1 MIQGICTDII
11 DVHKYKDE
19 SIMTGHISKRS
30 VLEIRGISRTALQ
43 NHPLPE
49 LPDDPIEQPTNQ
61 AGNQDS
67 NKFQGSC
74 LFPDNVLV
82 SDCSWTGD
90 TQRTLSSCSWGDDE
104 IEQQETQKVQVMLND
119 VNSILFSEKD
129 HVKLQDELG
138 EECLHWRNHFPHF
151 RVLGKQLLPSV
162 DEVLFIPSK
171 KSSEN
176 LVQDEP
182 HLDSVDIPDELEI
195 QGEHLNVIELPSEEQ
210 SEQDCL
216 SLDFHVTE
224 GNDFMEEVL
233 IQDGEY
239 QELLVCDPGNDNS
252 DMTLDVKNTPSKFS
266 RAELDG
272 LVERIVGK
280 LANKI
285 WPDVLSWVEGLDTNN
300 DECSKGNETY
310 PPKYLPPVMSPVDKQ
325 QRPFTAQTGRDVPV
339 DLLDGVLTVSS
350 KILQTRADHK
360 FSPDSGVSTRPGSSM
375 VTFHKGSSSRTSRPT
390 SSKTIF
396 GPPPSLS
403 HLARAPS
410 AGPQKSSIRSRELS
424 RLHMQTTLPESVQ
437 EEKSVLPDIGVIQL
451 NFPTSALHHQDS
463 TDQNCTPS
471 LLPPLTTSDQNQ
483 LHHGIKSP
491 GVCSRVSSAA
501 ADRMQYFSHSRP
513 STSRSNKGNVPQSV
527 SHQRSPP
534 LQPLVVTDGGPST
547 GVNRNKDN
555 VSPPDLWKDRKSLEN
570 IITLTPLVTPLI
582 LSKQQEKEPNKRRTS
597 PGTRKSSQHRIFP
610 GRLKKL

>member
-1 MIQGICTDII
+1 
-11 DVHKYKDE
+11 
-19 SIMTGHISKRS
+19 MTGRISKRS
-30 VLEIRGISRTALQ
+30 VLEIRGLSRTVLQ

-49 LPDDPIEQPTNQ
+49 LLDDLIEQPTNQ
-61 AGNQDS
+61 AGNQKS
-67 NKFQGSC
+67 INAEYQGSC

-104 IEQQETQKVQVMLND
+104 IEQQETQKVQLMLDD
-119 VNSILFSEKD
+119 VNSMLFSEKD
-129 HVKLQDELG
+129 HVKLQDELH
-138 EECLHWRNHFPHF
+138 EECLHWKKHFPHF
-151 RVLGKQLLPSV
+151 RILGEQLMPSV
-162 DEVLFIPSK
+162 DEVQFIPPK

-182 HLDSVDIPDELEI
+182 YIDSVDIPAELKI
-195 QGEHLNVIELPSEEQ
+195 QGQHLNVIEPPSEEQ
-210 SEQDCL
+210 SEQDCS
-216 SLDFHVTE
+216 SLDFHVKE
-224 GNDFMEEVL
+224 GRDFVEEVL
-233 IQDGEY
+233 IQEGEY
-239 QELLVCDPGNDNS
+239 QELLVCDPGNGNS
-252 DMTLDVKNTPSKFS
+252 DMTLDVKNTGMPPSKFS

-272 LVERIVGK
+272 LVERIVGQ

-285 WPDVLSWVEGLDTNN
+285 WPDVLSWVEGLGTNN
-300 DECSKGNETY
+300 DEGSKGNDAY

-325 QRPFTAQTGRDVPV
+325 QRPLTAQTGRGVPV

-375 VTFHKGSSSRTSRPT
+375 ITFHKGSSSRTSRPT
-390 SSKTIF
+390 SSRTIF
-396 GPPPSLS
+396 GPPASLS
-403 HLARAPS
+403 HLARVPS
-410 AGPQKSSIRSRELS
+410 AGPQKSGIRGRELS

-437 EEKSVLPDIGVIQL
+437 EEQSTLPDIGVIQL
-451 NFPTSALHHQDS
+451 NFPTSALQHQDS
-463 TDQNCTPS
+463 TDQNCTHS

-501 ADRMQYFSHSRP
+501 ADRMQYFSYSRP
-513 STSRSNKGNVPQSV
+513 STSKSNKGNIPQGM

-534 LQPLVVTDGGPST
+534 LQPLVVTDG
-547 GVNRNKDN
+547 VNRNKDN
-555 VSPPDLWKDRKSLEN
+555 ISPPDLWKDRKSPEN